1 VGDFGG
7 NDGNGCQSVK
17 LTGPSRF
24 TEAIPSLLGR
34 RRSQLSVGDGM
45 TGHSEVS
52 RFAPPQTEWR
62 ANYVR
67 NSAVKLHP
75 GHPADCRTARMPIL
89 ADVVR
94 PMSARCVPH
103 CEMDG
108 GVPVERVGLDN

>member
-1 VGDFGG
+1 MGDFGG

-17 LTGPSRF
+17 VTGPSRF

-75 GHPADCRTARMPIL
+75 GHRLTVGPQEAANF
-89 ADVVR
+89 A
-94 PMSARCVPH
+94 
-103 CEMDG
+103 G
-108 GVPVERVGLDN
+108 FVEAL